1 MISYI
6 LFIILYVINKICI
19 FNKTINQFLGKDVA
33 KLKFKL
39 FESNRKLFF
48 ALAITSDIFLAFSIF
63 LKSI

>member
-1 MISYI
+1 MNELIKMSDGNPGA
-6 LFIILYVINKICI
+6 LTCLMG
-19 FNKTINQFLGKDVA
+19 FLVKDVA

-39 FESNRKLFF
+39 FESNKKLFF